1 MLHRHIV
8 ELATTLL
15 LIVEFMRHHITKSW
29 YESYHMTDVNSHRN
43 TYLQSNITYDL
54 EKPCY
59 IIYCLTEI
67 KQLKGRTGV
76 VEV

>member
-1 MLHRHIV
+1 MLHRHIG
-8 ELATTLL
+8 LL
-15 LIVEFMRHHITKSW
+15 LTVEFMRHHITNLDMS
-29 YESYHMTDVNSHRN
+29 DVNSHRN
-43 TYLQSNITYDL
+43 PYLQSNITYDL

-76 VEV
+76 VGV

>member
-1 MLHRHIV
+1 
-8 ELATTLL
+8 
-15 LIVEFMRHHITKSW
+15 
-29 YESYHMTDVNSHRN
+29 MTDVNSHRN
-43 TYLQSNITYDL
+43 IYLQSNITYDL